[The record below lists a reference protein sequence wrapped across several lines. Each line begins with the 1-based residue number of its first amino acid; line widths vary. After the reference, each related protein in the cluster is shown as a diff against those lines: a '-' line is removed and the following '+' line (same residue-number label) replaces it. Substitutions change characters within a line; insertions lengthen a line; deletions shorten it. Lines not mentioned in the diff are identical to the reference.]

1 MSTTQRILLAQASL
15 RALVLAILVGSLA
28 ACDMLPGGNDLA
40 APREQGWQ
48 ALPLRSFLTRPSVRT
63 RGVQFCRVDACGYD
77 AAVARF
83 TATGDEGEALVAA
96 IEDPEALVEM
106 IRGKSEPDKIKARVD
121 VQPTTINE
129 WKGVEI
135 AIEGG
140 KKERQAFGVALLRR
154 GAKDVDALVVVAA
167 HLDLARRIAAAATE

>member
-1 MSTTQRILLAQASL
+1 M
-15 RALVLAILVGSLA
+15 
-28 ACDMLPGGNDLA
+28 
-40 APREQGWQ
+40 
-48 ALPLRSFLTRPSVRT
+48 
-63 RGVQFCRVDACGYD
+63 QFCRVDVCGYD

-96 IEDPEALVEM
+96 LEDPEALVEM
-106 IRGKSEPDKIKARVD
+106 IRGKPEPDKIKARVD

-154 GAKDVDALVVVAA
+154 GVEGC
-167 HLDLARRIAAAATE
+167 RRPRRRRRPSRPRPPHRRRRDRMIAAPGVIG